1 MAAVDLEFEF
11 LRAVSA
17 LTRHQN
23 ELEPLVASAL
33 GRPSYQYWI
42 LGNGREDAALRDT
55 KLTPDGQWRFHFHGL
70 EFDVQH
76 VTDTRHVRV
85 DFAPGGELAFTPG
98 GVGSFVMASCAPWPV
113 FEDLRSAL
121 RQSVGCDYALCAHF
135 CNSLRSKGLIAHA
148 RPDLVELIRSHTR
161 FVPGKGNVLD
171 VSLRDLSPDE
181 TALALCDTLVIT
193 DKGQQAVTSGW
204 LTSR

>member
-11 LRAVSA
+11 LRAVCA
-17 LTRHQN
+17 LTRYQS

-42 LGNGREDAALRDT
+42 LGHGRDDAGLSDT

-76 VTDTRHVRV
+76 VTDTRNVRV
-85 DFAPGGELAFTPG
+85 DFAPGGKLAFTPG
-98 GVGSFVMASCAPWPV
+98 GVGSFAMASCAPWPV
-113 FEDLRSAL
+113 FEDLKSVL
-121 RQSVGCDYALCAHF
+121 RQSVGYDHARCSHF
-135 CNSLRSKGLIAHA
+135 CDSLRSKGLIAYA

-161 FVPGKGNVLD
+161 FVPGKGDVLD

-181 TALALCDTLVIT
+181 TALALCDTLEIT
-193 DKGQQAVTSGW
+193 DKGHHAV
-204 LTSR
+204 R